1 MPPVTAKRR
10 TTVSAAVCAYPGSDN
25 AELNLWRH
33 LDYVDEA
40 ASSADPLVL
49 PEVSINGYPAVWG
62 ADPARLRQQRYRKV
76 HSGFVEKAYWS
87 AGDVCP
93 VVETA
98 LGPLGLARWG
108 AGAAT
113 HSLAR
118 ETRLDNSRWVLSSN
132 YVGSLG
138 SEEFPGRG
146 GRHRPA
152 RPGHRC
158 HGIGRGRRARRDRH
172 GCGIQEACSAW
183 NGARLRRGLTHPHLH
198 HTRRGDRCR

>member
-76 HSGFVEKAYWS
+76 HSGFVEKAYLLERRGRLS
-87 AGDVCP
+87 GRRDR
-93 VVETA
+93 
-98 LGPLGLARWG
+98 LGPAGTGQVGRRCRNALIGPRDTARQFPLGA
-108 AGAAT
+108 
-113 HSLAR
+113 
-118 ETRLDNSRWVLSSN
+118 VLELR
-132 YVGSLG
+132 GQ
-138 SEEFPGRG
+138 PGIRG
-146 GRHRPA
+146 VP
-152 RPGHRC
+152 
-158 HGIGRGRRARRDRH
+158 RARRPSST
-172 GCGIQEACSAW
+172 CSAGSSLPR
-183 NGARLRRGLTHPHLH
+183 NRARPSRSPR
-198 HTRRGDRCR
+198 